1 MHFNQMYIAGCSIS
15 DDETVCTGEMRGK
28 AASPTVFWLLQR
40 EACSN
45 WNGQGVPAST
55 GDKSRK
61 DSVSERDGERDCFQC
76 CQQIRA
82 FLMI

>member
-1 MHFNQMYIAGCSIS
+1 MRFNQMYIAGCSGS
-15 DDETVCTGEMRGK
+15 DGETVCTAEMRGK
-28 AASPTVFWLLQR
+28 AASPTVFWRSQR
-40 EACSN
+40 EAYSN
-45 WNGQGVPAST
+45 WNGQGVPVST

-61 DSVSERDGERDCFQC
+61 DRVSRRDVERDGFQC